1 MTRIDFHTNVS
12 DKISYACR
20 LVRKARKQTPAP
32 SLVLLLEDRLQLGR
46 IDDALWTFSAHDFLP
61 HVSKEHPLAS
71 QTPVILTD
79 GDTQNLP
86 HYQILINLSRN
97 TPAQYA
103 RFTRVFE
110 IVSQDEQ
117 DAQAGRKRYAFY
129 KQNGC
134 TLSHVVAEAA

>member
-1 MTRIDFHTNVS
+1 MTRVDFHTNVS

-20 LVRKARKQTPAP
+20 LVRKARKQANAP

-46 IDDALWTFSAHDFLP
+46 MDEALWTFSAQDFLP
-61 HVSKEHPLAS
+61 HVSKEHPLAA

-97 TPAQYA
+97 TPAQFA
-103 RFTRVFE
+103 RFARVFE

-134 TLSHVVAEAA
+134 TPSHVVAEAA